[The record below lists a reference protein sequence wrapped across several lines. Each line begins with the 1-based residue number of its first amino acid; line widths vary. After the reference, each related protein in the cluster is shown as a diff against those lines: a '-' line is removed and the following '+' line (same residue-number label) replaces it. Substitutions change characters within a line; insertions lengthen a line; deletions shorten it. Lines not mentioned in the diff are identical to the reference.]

1 MNEIR
6 IERLKTLVRKYGSQA
21 KLIESGEDINKA
33 YISQLINGT
42 RSMGEKAA
50 RNLEKKLGLPTYFFD
65 ETSSE
70 QREIGKPE
78 GSIDFMLRPKVKVDG
93 VQESVAHYEL
103 PHNKEVPL
111 ISRVQAG
118 AWQEASDPFEPGDAD
133 EWYICPTRHSD
144 STYALE
150 VEGDSMTSPVGRSYP
165 AGMIIFVDPEREAA
179 SGDRVVAKVNG
190 DNEATFKQLVI
201 DGERKYLKPLNPAY
215 PVITDP
221 FRVLGK
227 VIGAYMKE

>member
-1 MNEIR
+1 
-6 IERLKTLVRKYGSQA
+6 
-21 KLIESGEDINKA
+21 
-33 YISQLINGT
+33 
-42 RSMGEKAA
+42 
-50 RNLEKKLGLPTYFFD
+50 
-65 ETSSE
+65 
-70 QREIGKPE
+70 
-78 GSIDFMLRPKVKVDG
+78 
-93 VQESVAHYEL
+93 
-103 PHNKEVPL
+103 
-111 ISRVQAG
+111 
-118 AWQEASDPFEPGDAD
+118 
-133 EWYICPTRHSD
+133 
-144 STYALE
+144 
-150 VEGDSMTSPVGRSYP
+150 MTSPVGRSYP